1 MELAAVAAAALV
13 PPGAVVGLG
22 TGATVGHL
30 LPLLAAR
37 HTTHV
42 HVATSSA
49 TERIARDLGL
59 EVRPFEGI
67 DRLDVAIDG
76 ADQVAPD
83 GWLVKGG
90 GGAHTR
96 EKVVAAAADRFIVIA
111 SSNKLVSAL
120 RPPVPVE
127 LLEFGAAATLRSIAP
142 ARLRGAQRSPDGG
155 LIADYFGDFSDPR
168 LLDQWLSEVPGI
180 IGHGL
185 FAPELV
191 TDIIVA
197 EGTEVTHRRLERPG

>member
-1 MELAAVAAAALV
+1 
-13 PPGAVVGLG
+13 
-22 TGATVGHL
+22 
-30 LPLLAAR
+30 
-37 HTTHV
+37 V
-42 HVATSSA
+42 HVATSAA

-59 EVRPFEGI
+59 EVRPFDGI

-76 ADQVAPD
+76 ADQIAPD

-120 RPPVPVE
+120 HPPVPVE

-155 LIADYFGDFSDPR
+155 LIADYFGDFDDPR
-168 LLDQWLSEVPGI
+168 RLDQWLSEVPGI

-191 TDIIVA
+191 SDIIVA
-197 EGTEVTHRRLERPG
+197 EGTKVTHRTPGSSAEPTAER

>member
-1 MELAAVAAAALV
+1 MELAAAAAAALV
-13 PPGAVVGLG
+13 APGAVVGLG

-37 HTTHV
+37 HITHV
-42 HVATSSA
+42 HVATSAA
-49 TERIARDLGL
+49 TERIAGDLGL
-59 EVRPFEGI
+59 EVRPFEDI

-76 ADQVAPD
+76 ADQIAPD

-127 LLEFGAAATLRSIAP
+127 LLQFGAAATLRSIAP
-142 ARLRGAQRSPDGG
+142 ARLRDAARSPDGG
-155 LIADYFGDFSDPR
+155 LIADYLGAFAAPAA
-168 LLDQWLSEVPGI
+168 LDRWLSEVPGI
-180 IGHGL
+180 VGHGL
-185 FAPELV
+185 FGPELV
-191 TDIIVA
+191 SDIIVA
-197 EGTEVTHRRLERPG
+197 EGTTVTHRRVTSG